1 MSTPNFNK
9 QSLFDLYAT
18 NDSFLVYP
26 YKLDD
31 NDDYILDES
40 GEYVI
45 DYDTEPYFDHS
56 LFQECKKYTDN
67 NINNNLTFFR
77 ISFDDGHYSGI
88 QTIIEP
94 NYDEFDP
101 FDWLKY
107 PQYYDN
113 SVLFKEFGYN
123 TYILKLKILKEIKF
137 INNKLLPKL
146 AKMYN
151 FDKLHIVAQFSN
163 GETIYERAN

>member
-31 NDDYILDES
+31 NDDYILDEE

-45 DYDTEPYFDHS
+45 DYDTEPYFDDI
-56 LFQECKKYTDN
+56 LFQECKEYADKLNAHLDFF
-67 NINNNLTFFR
+67 NIDFE
-77 ISFDDGHYSGI
+77 DGHYTGI
-88 QTIIEP
+88 QTYINP
-94 NYDEFDP
+94 QTSDFDALD
-101 FDWLKY
+101 FLKY
-107 PQYYDN
+107 PQYYNKSD
-113 SVLFKEFGYN
+113 LFAEFGVN
-123 TYILKLKILKEIKF
+123 SYILKLKILKEIKF
-137 INNKLLPKL
+137 INNKLLPEL

-163 GETIYERAN
+163 GETIYTKE

>member
-18 NDSFLVYP
+18 NESFLVYP

-31 NDDYILDES
+31 NDDFILDES
-40 GEYVI
+40 SEYVI

-56 LFQECKKYTDN
+56 LFQECKKYTDTN
-67 NINNNLTFFR
+67 LNTELTFFN
-77 ISFDDGHYSGI
+77 ISFDDGHYCGI
-88 QTIIEP
+88 QTIIES
-94 NYDEFDP
+94 NYDEFDAL
-101 FDWLKY
+101 DWLKY

-123 TYILKLKILKEIKF
+123 THILKLKILKEIKL

-163 GETIYERAN
+163 GETMYAKC